1 MRYLPWSVLALVT
14 YSAVAPLMR
23 VATTGEAKIPSDV
36 AALVSNGILVAGTV
50 VVVYASGDRVAPYL
64 GHTKMSY
71 VVAAGAFLTVGI
83 IAYYRALSLGPVSVV
98 TPVFGM
104 FLVGSSIVGF
114 LLLDEPFT
122 ARKGLGIVL
131 AVAAV
136 YLVTS

>member
-1 MRYLPWSVLALVT
+1 MRYLPWAVLALVT
-14 YSAVAPLMR
+14 YSGVAPLMR
-23 VATTGEAKIPSDV
+23 VATTGNPRIPSDV
-36 AALVSNGILVAGTV
+36 AALISNAILVAGTV
-50 VVVYASGDRVAPYL
+50 VVVYAGGDRIAPYL
-64 GHTKMSY
+64 GHAKLPY

-83 IAYYRALSLGPVSVV
+83 IAYYRALALGPISVV

-104 FLVGSSIVGF
+104 FLVGSSVVGF
-114 LLLDEPFT
+114 LFLDEPFT

>member
-23 VATTGEAKIPSDV
+23 VATTGEARIPSDV

-64 GHTKMSY
+64 GHAKIPY
-71 VVAAGAFLTVGI
+71 VLAAGAFLTVGI
-83 IAYYRALSLGPVSVV
+83 LAYYRALALGPVSTV

-104 FLVGSSIVGF
+104 FLVGSSAVGF
-114 LLLDEPFT
+114 LFLDEPFT
-122 ARKGLGIVL
+122 ARKALGILL

>member
-23 VATTGEAKIPSDV
+23 VATTGQTRIPSDV
-36 AALVSNGILVAGTV
+36 AALVSNAILVVGTV

-64 GHTKMSY
+64 GHEKIAY
-71 VVAAGAFLTVGI
+71 VVAAGAFLTIGI
-83 IAYYRALSLGPVSVV
+83 IAYYRALSLGPVSTV
-98 TPVFGM
+98 TPIFGM
-104 FLVGSSIVGF
+104 FLVGSSVVGF
-114 LLLDEPFT
+114 VLLDEPFT